1 MNVQLQRVHIQ
12 IILTIQHMATGKHNG
27 SLFSFGGPVS
37 LLTIVNS
44 FAYWAW
50 FRDIFFSSLLLP
62 PSNII
67 ANLQRQ
73 INIYIYIDIRL
84 RAWAHLSWFWIYVYL
99 DRFVKC
105 FFVMILLVSHTPNSR
120 SQWVQGSIF
129 NAYFFYFLKE
139 IFLIFREDV
148 SWIFWVQLSW
158 IPWYYYS

>member
-1 MNVQLQRVHIQ
+1 MSIR
-12 IILTIQHMATGKHNG
+12 
-27 SLFSFGGPVS
+27 
-37 LLTIVNS
+37 LLIGHDS
-44 FAYWAW
+44 G
-50 FRDIFFSSLLLP
+50 IFFSSLLLP

-129 NAYFFYFLKE
+129 NAYFFYFITEKMSP
-139 IFLIFREDV
+139 V
-148 SWIFWVQLSW
+148 SFESSSVEYHDIIIHKSSENINETRKCLCIWHSKLLN
-158 IPWYYYS
+158 